1 MRYVFVAM
9 LIALSGCVSD
19 VRLQS
24 AAAKQLVSAQAAAT
38 QEAMDYANATQT
50 AAQAQQRLDESYAR
64 ATQQANAAYQA
75 QLNQINTQA
84 QIQSATHEAD
94 VNAVMLSQAQ
104 EQATAQAVSL
114 RATVQAIRIAQQTD
128 FDGASATATAVE
140 RSVANAQTYDNA
152 NMVFTLVLK
161 GGLVLVLLSFLYTG
175 VEVLR
180 KKYVIHMVDGVP
192 FAIEG
197 GAFGAMSAR
206 PLLLSAPAEDDQ
218 ETRDHGI
225 TGNTGNTA
233 TNTGNTPNTV
243 FPVTYRGK
251 VERYLPRLTTEER
264 TAIYKAKAD
273 AIRILTAAAEYN
285 VVNVGSDPA
294 RIARYDAIG
303 VKSEDRGAVCDML
316 EALNPAAV
324 SIQQGGKNQGTFV
337 TPEYGGN
344 VSTLLE
350 MIKAGDVRLYP
361 AGFRSEAV
369 DVAENLNRE
378 ILSIPGTTR

>member
-1 MRYVFVAM
+1 MKYIVVAM
-9 LIALSGCVSD
+9 LIVLSGCVSD
-19 VRLQS
+19 VRPQS

-50 AAQAQQRLDESYAR
+50 ALQAQQRLDESYAR
-64 ATQQANAAYQA
+64 ATEQANAAYQA

-84 QIQSATHEAD
+84 QIQQATHEAD

-104 EQATAQAVSL
+104 EQATAQAVSI
-114 RATVQAIRIAQQTD
+114 RATVQAIKIAQQTD
-128 FDGASATATAVE
+128 FDGASATATAVA
-140 RSVANAQTYDNA
+140 RSVKNSETYDNA
-152 NMVFTLVLK
+152 NVIFTLALK
-161 GGLVLVLLSFLYTG
+161 GGLVAVLLAFLLTG
-175 VEVLR
+175 VEVIR
-180 KKYVIHMVDGVP
+180 KRFVIHMADGVP

-206 PLLLSAPAEDDQ
+206 PLLLAAPAENEA
-218 ETRDHGI
+218 ETREHGI
-225 TGNTGNTA
+225 TGNTGNAA

-251 VERYLPRLTTEER
+251 VERYIPRLTTEER

-285 VVNVGSDPA
+285 AVNIGSDPA

-337 TPEYGGN
+337 TPEYGAN
-344 VSTLLE
+344 VATLLE
-350 MIKAGDVRLYP
+350 LIKAGDVRLYP
-361 AGFRSEAV
+361 AGFRSEAI
-369 DVAENLNRE
+369 DAAETLNSA
-378 ILSIPGTTR
+378 INALPGVTR